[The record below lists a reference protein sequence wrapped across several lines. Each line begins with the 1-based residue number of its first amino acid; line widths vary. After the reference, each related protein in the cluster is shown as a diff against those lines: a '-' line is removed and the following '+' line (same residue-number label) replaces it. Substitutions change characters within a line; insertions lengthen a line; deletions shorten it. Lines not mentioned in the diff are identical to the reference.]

1 MPAARVLKK
10 MSNGP
15 IQEASVALPTNFRP
29 PQLAVIVPSYNE
41 RGNIELL
48 YEKVALALGDTA
60 WEMIVVD
67 DNSPDGTADV
77 VNELSRVYANIRCV
91 RRFGRRGLAS
101 ACIEGMAVTAA
112 PYVAVIDADHQHDET
127 ILPQMLAEALSGADL
142 VVGSRFAE
150 GGSAGDGLSEARLSG
165 SNLANRLAG
174 MIAGQAVSDPMSGFF
189 LIRREAALEAAPK
202 LASDGF
208 KILIDLIV
216 TSARMGKPLKIAE
229 VPYTFRPRHA
239 GESKMNPL
247 IVIQYLGLW
256 VSKMTGGALPPSFL
270 LFGLVGGTGVVVH
283 LATLWFFTSV
293 LIQGEVVSQT
303 TEFLISQIAAT
314 MIAMA
319 WNFVLNNNLT
329 YADRKLK
336 GRRLITGFL
345 SFCAICAL
353 GGIANISV
361 ANAIYQW
368 DHQTFVAGLSG
379 AIMSSVFNY
388 AVTRAFTWK

>member
-1 MPAARVLKK
+1 MSVGPAIETSAV
-10 MSNGP
+10 
-15 IQEASVALPTNFRP
+15 QTASFSPA
-29 PQLAVIVPSYNE
+29 QLAVIVPSYNE

-48 YEKVALALGDTA
+48 YEKLAMALGDTA

-77 VNELSRVYANIRCV
+77 VNELSRVYANVRCL

-101 ACIEGMAVTAA
+101 ACIEGMAVTSA
-112 PYVAVIDADHQHDET
+112 PYVAVIDADLQHDEA
-127 ILPQMLAEALSGADL
+127 ILPKMLEEALNGADL
-142 VVGSRFAE
+142 VIGSRFIG
-150 GGSAGDGLSEARLSG
+150 GGSAGDGLSKTRLSG
-165 SNLANRLAG
+165 SQLATKLAV
-174 MIAGQAVSDPMSGFF
+174 MIAGQDVSDPMSGFF
-189 LIRREAALEAAPK
+189 LMRRDAALKAAPK

-216 TSARMGKPLKIAE
+216 TSARMGRPLKIAE
-229 VPYTFRPRHA
+229 VPYVFRPRHA

-256 VSKMTGGALPPSFL
+256 FSKLTGGVLPPSFL

-283 LATLWFFTSV
+283 LASLWLFTSA
-293 LIQGEVVSQT
+293 IGANFVV
-303 TEFLISQIAAT
+303 SQIAAT
-314 MIAMA
+314 LIAMT
-319 WNFVLNNNLT
+319 WNFFLNNNLT
-329 YADRKLK
+329 YADRKLHGFK
-336 GRRLITGFL
+336 LITGL
-345 SFCAICAL
+345 IGFCGICAL

-361 ANAIYQW
+361 ANAIYQAN
-368 DHQTFVAGLSG
+368 HQTFIAGLSG

>member
-1 MPAARVLKK
+1 
-10 MSNGP
+10 MS
-15 IQEASVALPTNFRP
+15 IDHSASLLVEQAPSFRA

-41 RGNIELL
+41 RDNIELL
-48 YEKVALALGDTA
+48 YEKVAIALGDTP

-67 DNSPDGTADV
+67 DDSPDGTADL
-77 VNELSRVYANIRCV
+77 VNELSRVYANIRCL

-101 ACIEGMAVTAA
+101 ACVEGMAVTGA
-112 PYVAVIDADHQHDET
+112 PYVAVIDGDLQHDEA
-127 ILPQMLAEALSGADL
+127 ILPTMLQKAMDGADL
-142 VVGSRFAE
+142 VVGSRFAD
-150 GGSAGDGLSEARLSG
+150 GGSAGDGLSATRLSG

-189 LIRREAALEAAPK
+189 LMRREAALKAAPK
-202 LASDGF
+202 LSSDGF
-208 KILIDLIV
+208 KILIDMIV
-216 TSARMGKPLKIAE
+216 TSAKIGTPLKIAE
-229 VPYTFRPRHA
+229 VGYTFRQRHA
-239 GESKMNPL
+239 GESKMSPL
-247 IVIQYLGLW
+247 VVIQYLGLW

-270 LFGLVGGTGVVVH
+270 MFGLVGGTGVVVH
-283 LATLWFFTSV
+283 LAMLALMTSG
-293 LIQGEVVSQT
+293 LAQGFVVSQ
-303 TEFLISQIAAT
+303 IVAT
-314 MIAMA
+314 LTAMA

-329 YADRKLK
+329 YADRKLRGPK
-336 GRRLITGFL
+336 LITGFL

-361 ANAIYQW
+361 ANAIYQF

>member
-1 MPAARVLKK
+1 MSIEAEQNAFPAQVD
-10 MSNGP
+10 
-15 IQEASVALPTNFRP
+15 QQVHFQP

-48 YEKVALALGDTA
+48 YEKVAIALGNTS

-67 DNSPDGTADV
+67 DNSPDGTAEA
-77 VNELSRVYANIRCV
+77 VNELSQVYPNIRCL

-101 ACIEGMAVTAA
+101 ACVEGMAVTAA
-112 PYVAVIDADHQHDET
+112 PYVVVIDADLQHDEA
-127 ILPQMLAEALSGADL
+127 ILPEMLAQAIGGADL
-142 VVGSRFAE
+142 VVGSRFIA
-150 GGSAGDGLSEARLSG
+150 GGSAGAGLSERRLSG
-165 SNLANRLAG
+165 SRLATRMAG

-189 LIRREAALEAAPK
+189 LIRREAALAAAPR

-216 TSARMGKPLKIAE
+216 TSARMGKPLAVAE

-247 IVIQYLGLW
+247 VVIQYGGLW
-256 VSKMTGGALPPSFL
+256 VSKLTNGLLPPSFL

-283 LATLWFFTSV
+283 LAMLGLFTAA
-293 LIQGEVVSQT
+293 LGQGFLLSQV
-303 TEFLISQIAAT
+303 AAT
-314 MIAMA
+314 LIAMT

-329 YADRKLK
+329 YADRKLR
-336 GRRLITGFL
+336 GVRLIKGLL
-345 SFCAICAL
+345 SFFAICAL

-361 ANAIYQW
+361 AHAIYQF
-368 DHQTFVAGLSG
+368 DQQTLVAGLAG
-379 AIMSSVFNY
+379 AVMSSVFNY

>member
-1 MPAARVLKK
+1 
-10 MSNGP
+10 MSIGQTP
-15 IQEASVALPTNFRP
+15 EALVQSQAHFHP

-41 RGNIELL
+41 RENIELL
-48 YEKVALALGDTA
+48 YEKVALALGGTR

-101 ACIEGMAVTAA
+101 ACVEGMAVTSA

-127 ILPQMLAEALSGADL
+127 ILPEMLAQALNGADL

-150 GGSAGDGLSEARLSG
+150 GGSAGDGLSATRLSG

-174 MIAGQAVSDPMSGFF
+174 MIAGQAVTDPMSGYF
-189 LIRREAALEAAPK
+189 LIRREAALEAAPR

-283 LATLWFFTSV
+283 LASLWLFTSV
-293 LIQGEVVSQT
+293 LAQGFVV
-303 TEFLISQIAAT
+303 SQIAAT
-314 MIAMA
+314 LIAMT

-329 YADRKLK
+329 YADRKLRGMRMVK
-336 GRRLITGFL
+336 GLA
-345 SFCAICAL
+345 SFFAICAL
-353 GGIANISV
+353 GGVANISV

-368 DHQTFVAGLSG
+368 DHQTFVAGLAG

>member
-1 MPAARVLKK
+1 MSIGSQASTQSAAAFE
-10 MSNGP
+10 
-15 IQEASVALPTNFRP
+15 QSVFHP

-41 RGNIELL
+41 RDNIELL
-48 YEKVALALGDTA
+48 YEKVAIALGSTP

-67 DNSPDGTADV
+67 DNSPDGTAEIV
-77 VNELSRVYANIRCV
+77 HELSLVYHNIRCL

-101 ACIEGMAVTAA
+101 ACVEGMAVTAA
-112 PYVAVIDADHQHDET
+112 PYVAVIDADLQHDEA
-127 ILPQMLAEALSGADL
+127 ILPEMLRKALAGADL
-142 VVGSRFAE
+142 VVGSRFIE
-150 GGSAGDGLSEARLSG
+150 GGSAGEGLSETRLSG
-165 SNLANRLAG
+165 SQFATKMAG
-174 MIAGQAVSDPMSGFF
+174 LIAGQSVSDPMSGFF
-189 LIRREAALEAAPK
+189 LIRREAALAAAPK

-216 TSARMGKPLKIAE
+216 TSQRMGKPLPVAE

-239 GESKMNPL
+239 GASKMNPL

-256 VSKMTGGALPPSFL
+256 VSKLTNGVLPPSFL

-283 LATLWFFTSV
+283 LATLALFTSV
-293 LIQGEVVSQT
+293 LGQAFLFSQV
-303 TEFLISQIAAT
+303 AAT
-314 MIAMA
+314 LIAMT

-329 YADRKLK
+329 YADRKLRGVK
-336 GRRLITGFL
+336 LIRGLL
-345 SFCAICAL
+345 SFFAICAL

-361 ANAIYQW
+361 ANAIYQF
-368 DHQTFVAGLSG
+368 DHHTLIAGLAG

>member
-1 MPAARVLKK
+1 MSVGPA
-10 MSNGP
+10 
-15 IQEASVALPTNFRP
+15 IDTPTVQTTTFSP
-29 PQLAVIVPSYNE
+29 AQLAVIVPSYNE

-48 YEKVALALGDTA
+48 YEKLAIALGDTA

-77 VNELSRVYANIRCV
+77 VNELSRVYANVRCL

-101 ACIEGMAVTAA
+101 ACIEGMAVTSA
-112 PYVAVIDADHQHDET
+112 PYVAVIDADLQHDEA
-127 ILPQMLAEALSGADL
+127 ILPKMLEEALNGADL
-142 VVGSRFAE
+142 VIGSRFIG
-150 GGSAGDGLSEARLSG
+150 GGSAGDGLSKTRLSG
-165 SNLANRLAG
+165 SQLATKLAV
-174 MIAGQAVSDPMSGFF
+174 MIAGQDVSDPMSGFF
-189 LIRREAALEAAPK
+189 LMRRDAALKAAPK

-216 TSARMGKPLKIAE
+216 TSARTGNPLRIAE
-229 VPYTFRPRHA
+229 VPYVFRPRHA

-256 VSKMTGGALPPSFL
+256 FSKLTGGVLPPSFL

-283 LATLWFFTSV
+283 LASLWLFTSA
-293 LIQGEVVSQT
+293 IGANFVV
-303 TEFLISQIAAT
+303 SQIAAT
-314 MIAMA
+314 LIAMT
-319 WNFVLNNNLT
+319 WNFFLNNNLT
-329 YADRKLK
+329 YADRKLHGMK
-336 GRRLITGFL
+336 LITGL
-345 SFCAICAL
+345 IGFCGICAL

-361 ANAIYQW
+361 ANAIYQAN
-368 DHQTFVAGLSG
+368 HQTFIAGLSG

>member
-1 MPAARVLKK
+1 MSVGPAIETSAAQI
-10 MSNGP
+10 SSFSP
-15 IQEASVALPTNFRP
+15 A
-29 PQLAVIVPSYNE
+29 QLAVIVPSYNE

-48 YEKVALALGDTA
+48 YEKLAIALGDTA

-77 VNELSRVYANIRCV
+77 VNELSRVYANVRCL

-101 ACIEGMAVTAA
+101 ACIEGMAVTSA
-112 PYVAVIDADHQHDET
+112 PYVAVIDADLQHDEA
-127 ILPQMLAEALSGADL
+127 ILPKMLEEALNGADL
-142 VVGSRFAE
+142 VIGSRFIG
-150 GGSAGDGLSEARLSG
+150 GGSAGDGLSKTRLSG
-165 SNLANRLAG
+165 SQLATKLAV
-174 MIAGQAVSDPMSGFF
+174 MIAGQDVSDPMSGFF
-189 LIRREAALEAAPK
+189 LMRRDAALRAAPK

-216 TSARMGKPLKIAE
+216 TSARMGSPLKIAE
-229 VPYTFRPRHA
+229 VPYVFRPRHA

-256 VSKMTGGALPPSFL
+256 FSKLTGGVLPPSFL

-283 LATLWFFTSV
+283 LASLWLFTSA
-293 LIQGEVVSQT
+293 IGANFVVSQV
-303 TEFLISQIAAT
+303 AAT
-314 MIAMA
+314 LIAMT
-319 WNFVLNNNLT
+319 WNFFLNNNLT
-329 YADRKLK
+329 YADRKLHGFK
-336 GRRLITGFL
+336 LITGL
-345 SFCAICAL
+345 IGFCGICAL

-361 ANAIYQW
+361 ANAIYQAN
-368 DHQTFVAGLSG
+368 HQTFIAGLSG

>member
-1 MPAARVLKK
+1 MP
-10 MSNGP
+10 NGP
-15 IQEASVALPTNFRP
+15 RPDALIEQNALFNP

-41 RGNIELL
+41 RDNVELL
-48 YEKVALALGDTA
+48 YEKVALALGSTP

-77 VNELSRVYANIRCV
+77 VNELSRVYANIRCLQ
-91 RRFGRRGLAS
+91 RFGRRGLAS
-101 ACIEGMAVTAA
+101 ACVEGMAVTSA
-112 PYVAVIDADHQHDET
+112 PYVAVIDADLQHDEA
-127 ILPQMLAEALSGADL
+127 ILPQMLAEALGGADL
-142 VVGSRFAE
+142 VVGSRFVE
-150 GGSAGDGLSEARLSG
+150 GGSAGDGLSQARLSG

-189 LIRREAALEAAPK
+189 LIRRDAALAAAPK

-216 TSARMGKPLKIAE
+216 TSARMGKPLKIVE

-283 LATLWFFTSV
+283 LAALGLFTS
-293 LIQGEVVSQT
+293 LFGQGFVV
-303 TEFLISQIAAT
+303 SQIAAT
-314 MIAMA
+314 LIAMA

-336 GRRLITGFL
+336 GTRLVTGFL

-368 DHQTFVAGLSG
+368 DHQTFVAGLAG

>member
-1 MPAARVLKK
+1 

-15 IQEASVALPTNFRP
+15 IEEARVELHTSFRP

-48 YEKVALALGDTA
+48 YEKVALALGDTP

-101 ACIEGMAVTAA
+101 ACVEGMAVTAA

-127 ILPQMLAEALSGADL
+127 ILPKMLAEALSGADL

-150 GGSAGDGLSEARLSG
+150 GGSAGDGLSATRLSG

-189 LIRREAALEAAPK
+189 LMRREAALEAAPK

-256 VSKMTGGALPPSFL
+256 VSKMTAGALPPSFL

-283 LATLWFFTSV
+283 LAALALFTS
-293 LIQGEVVSQT
+293 IFGQGFVV
-303 TEFLISQIAAT
+303 SQIAAT
-314 MIAMA
+314 LIAMA

-336 GRRLITGFL
+336 GTRLITGFL

-368 DHQTFVAGLSG
+368 DHQTFVAGLAG

>member
-1 MPAARVLKK
+1 MTVGPA
-10 MSNGP
+10 
-15 IQEASVALPTNFRP
+15 IDTPTVQTTSFSP
-29 PQLAVIVPSYNE
+29 AQLAVIVPSYNE

-48 YEKVALALGDTA
+48 YEKLAIALGDTA

-77 VNELSRVYANIRCV
+77 VNELSRVYANVRCL

-101 ACIEGMAVTAA
+101 ACIEGMAVTSA
-112 PYVAVIDADHQHDET
+112 PYVAVIDADLQHDEA
-127 ILPQMLAEALSGADL
+127 ILPKMLEEALNGADL
-142 VVGSRFAE
+142 VIGSRFIG
-150 GGSAGDGLSEARLSG
+150 GGSAGDGLSKTRLSG
-165 SNLANRLAG
+165 SQLATKLAV
-174 MIAGQAVSDPMSGFF
+174 MIAGQDVSDPMSGFF
-189 LIRREAALEAAPK
+189 LMRRDAALKAAPK

-216 TSARMGKPLKIAE
+216 TSARMGSPLKIAE
-229 VPYTFRPRHA
+229 VPYVFRPRHA

-256 VSKMTGGALPPSFL
+256 FSKLTGGVLPPSFL

-283 LATLWFFTSV
+283 LASLWLFTSA
-293 LIQGEVVSQT
+293 IGANFVV
-303 TEFLISQIAAT
+303 SQIAAT
-314 MIAMA
+314 LIAMT
-319 WNFVLNNNLT
+319 WNFFLNNNLT
-329 YADRKLK
+329 YADRKLHGMK
-336 GRRLITGFL
+336 LVTGLIGF
-345 SFCAICAL
+345 CGICAL

-361 ANAIYQW
+361 ANAIYQAN
-368 DHQTFVAGLSG
+368 HQTFIAGLSG

>member
-1 MPAARVLKK
+1 

-15 IQEASVALPTNFRP
+15 IQEARVALHTNFRP
-29 PQLAVIVPSYNE
+29 AQLAVIVPSYNE

-48 YEKVALALGDTA
+48 YEKVALALGDTP

-101 ACIEGMAVTAA
+101 ACVEGMAVTAA

-127 ILPQMLAEALSGADL
+127 ILPKMLAEALNGADL

-150 GGSAGDGLSEARLSG
+150 GGSAGEGLSEARLSG

-314 MIAMA
+314 LIAMT

-336 GRRLITGFL
+336 GTRLITGFL

>member
-1 MPAARVLKK
+1 
-10 MSNGP
+10 MSTGP
-15 IQEASVALPTNFRP
+15 STILATEQHSNYRP

-41 RGNIELL
+41 RDNIELL
-48 YEKVALALGDTA
+48 YEKVALALGSTP

-67 DNSPDGTADV
+67 DDSPDGTADL
-77 VNELSRVYANIRCV
+77 VNELSRVYANIRCL

-101 ACIEGMAVTAA
+101 ACVEGMAVTSA
-112 PYVAVIDADHQHDET
+112 PYVAVIDGDLQHDEA
-127 ILPQMLAEALSGADL
+127 ILPTMLEKALAGADL
-142 VVGSRFAE
+142 VVGSRFTD
-150 GGSAGDGLSEARLSG
+150 GGSAGEGLSQTRLSG
-165 SNLANRLAG
+165 SNFANKLAG

-189 LIRREAALEAAPK
+189 LIRREAALKAAPK

-216 TSARMGKPLKIAE
+216 TSARMGEPLKVAE
-229 VPYTFRPRHA
+229 VGYTFRPRHA
-239 GESKMNPL
+239 GESKMSPL
-247 IVIQYLGLW
+247 VVIQYLGLW
-256 VSKMTGGALPPSFL
+256 FSKLTNGALPPSFL

-283 LATLWFFTSV
+283 LAALAALTAV
-293 LIQGEVVSQT
+293 GQG
-303 TEFLISQIAAT
+303 FLVSQIAAT
-314 MIAMA
+314 LLAMG

-329 YADRKLK
+329 YADRKLR
-336 GRRLITGFL
+336 GRRLVTGFI

>member
-1 MPAARVLKK
+1 MVQRSQEFSSMSTGPVTTLAAEQH
-10 MSNGP
+10 S
-15 IQEASVALPTNFRP
+15 NFRP

-41 RGNIELL
+41 RDNIELL
-48 YEKVALALGDTA
+48 YEKVALALGSTP

-67 DNSPDGTADV
+67 DDSPDGTADL
-77 VNELSRVYANIRCV
+77 VNELSRVYANIRCL

-101 ACIEGMAVTAA
+101 ACVEGMAVTSA
-112 PYVAVIDADHQHDET
+112 PYVAVIDGDLQHDEA
-127 ILPQMLAEALSGADL
+127 ILPTMLEKALAGADL
-142 VVGSRFAE
+142 VVGSRFTD
-150 GGSAGDGLSEARLSG
+150 GGSAGEGLSQTRLSG
-165 SNLANRLAG
+165 SNFANKLAG

-189 LIRREAALEAAPK
+189 LIRRDAALKAAPK

-216 TSARMGKPLKIAE
+216 TSARMGQPLKVAE
-229 VPYTFRPRHA
+229 VGYTFRPRHA
-239 GESKMNPL
+239 GESKMSPL
-247 IVIQYLGLW
+247 VVIQYLGLW
-256 VSKMTGGALPPSFL
+256 FSKLTNGALPPSFL

-283 LATLWFFTSV
+283 LVTLAALTA
-293 LIQGEVVSQT
+293 LGQG
-303 TEFLISQIAAT
+303 FLVSQIAAT
-314 MIAMA
+314 LLAMG

-329 YADRKLK
+329 YADRKLR
-336 GRRLITGFL
+336 GRRLVTGFI

>member
-1 MPAARVLKK
+1 
-10 MSNGP
+10 MSNGSLQE
-15 IQEASVALPTNFRP
+15 IRVEASPNFRP

-41 RGNIELL
+41 RDNVELL
-48 YEKVALALGDTA
+48 YEKVAVALGDTP

-67 DNSPDGTADV
+67 DDSPDGTADV
-77 VNELSRVYANIRCV
+77 VNELSRVYANIRCL

-101 ACIEGMAVTAA
+101 ACVEGMAVTAA
-112 PYVAVIDADHQHDET
+112 PYVAVIDADLQHDES
-127 ILPQMLAEALSGADL
+127 ILPLMLAEALAGADL

-150 GGSAGDGLSEARLSG
+150 GGSAGDGLSATRLSG
-165 SNLANRLAG
+165 SNFANKLAG

-216 TSARMGKPLKIAE
+216 TSSRMGKPLKIAE

-247 IVIQYLGLW
+247 VVIQYLGLW
-256 VSKMTGGALPPSFL
+256 FSKMTGGALPPSFL

-283 LATLWFFTSV
+283 LLTLGLFTSV
-293 LIQGEVVSQT
+293 LAQGFVVSQM
-303 TEFLISQIAAT
+303 AAT
-314 MIAMA
+314 LIAMA
-319 WNFVLNNNLT
+319 WNFILNNNLT

-336 GRRLITGFL
+336 GPKLIAGFL

>member
-1 MPAARVLKK
+1 

-15 IQEASVALPTNFRP
+15 IQEASVALHTNFRP

-48 YEKVALALGDTA
+48 YEKVALALGNTP

-101 ACIEGMAVTAA
+101 ACVEGMAVTAA

-127 ILPQMLAEALSGADL
+127 ILPKMLAEAVNGADL

-150 GGSAGDGLSEARLSG
+150 GGSAGDGLSQTRLSG

-189 LIRREAALEAAPK
+189 LMRREAALEAAPK

-256 VSKMTGGALPPSFL
+256 VSKMTAGALPPSFL

-283 LATLWFFTSV
+283 LATLALFTS
-293 LIQGEVVSQT
+293 IFGQGFVV
-303 TEFLISQIAAT
+303 SQIAAT
-314 MIAMA
+314 LIAMG

-336 GRRLITGFL
+336 GTRLVTGFL

>member
-1 MPAARVLKK
+1 MSVGPAIETSSVQA
-10 MSNGP
+10 
-15 IQEASVALPTNFRP
+15 ASFSPA
-29 PQLAVIVPSYNE
+29 QLAVIVPSYNE

-48 YEKVALALGDTA
+48 YEKLAMALGDTA

-77 VNELSRVYANIRCV
+77 VNELSRVYANVRCL

-101 ACIEGMAVTAA
+101 ACIEGMAVTSA
-112 PYVAVIDADHQHDET
+112 PYVAVIDADLQHDEA
-127 ILPQMLAEALSGADL
+127 ILPKMLEEALNGADL
-142 VVGSRFAE
+142 VIGSRFIG
-150 GGSAGDGLSEARLSG
+150 GGSAGDGLSKTRLSG
-165 SNLANRLAG
+165 SQLATKLAV
-174 MIAGQAVSDPMSGFF
+174 MIAGQDVSDPMSGFF
-189 LIRREAALEAAPK
+189 LMRRDAALKAAPK

-216 TSARMGKPLKIAE
+216 TSARMGSPLKIAE
-229 VPYTFRPRHA
+229 VPYVFRPRHA

-256 VSKMTGGALPPSFL
+256 FSKLTGGVLPPSFL

-283 LATLWFFTSV
+283 LASLWLFTSA
-293 LIQGEVVSQT
+293 IGANFVV
-303 TEFLISQIAAT
+303 SQIAAT
-314 MIAMA
+314 LIAMT
-319 WNFVLNNNLT
+319 WNFFLNNNLT
-329 YADRKLK
+329 YADRKLHGFK
-336 GRRLITGFL
+336 LITGL
-345 SFCAICAL
+345 IGFCGICAL

-361 ANAIYQW
+361 ANAIYQAN
-368 DHQTFVAGLSG
+368 HQTFIAGLSG

>member
-1 MPAARVLKK
+1 

-15 IQEASVALPTNFRP
+15 IQEASVALHTNFRP

-127 ILPQMLAEALSGADL
+127 ILPKMLAEALNGADL

-150 GGSAGDGLSEARLSG
+150 GGSAGDGLSQTRLSG

-189 LIRREAALEAAPK
+189 LMRRDAALEAAPK

-229 VPYTFRPRHA
+229 VPYRFRPRHA

-314 MIAMA
+314 LIAMA

-336 GRRLITGFL
+336 GTRLITGFL

>member
-1 MPAARVLKK
+1 MTIDSASEVLLDRH
-10 MSNGP
+10 
-15 IQEASVALPTNFRP
+15 ATFHP

-48 YEKVALALGDTA
+48 YEKVALALGDTH

-67 DNSPDGTADV
+67 DDSPDGTAEV
-77 VNELSRVYANIRCV
+77 VNELSRVYANIRCL

-101 ACIEGMAVTAA
+101 ACVEGMAVTSA
-112 PYVAVIDADHQHDET
+112 PYVAVIDADLQHDEA
-127 ILPQMLAEALSGADL
+127 ILPQMLAEALAGADL

-150 GGSAGDGLSEARLSG
+150 GGSAGEGLSEARLSG

-189 LIRREAALEAAPK
+189 LMRREAALAAAPK

-256 VSKMTGGALPPSFL
+256 VSKMTNGALPPSFL

-283 LATLWFFTSV
+283 LAALALFTSV
-293 LIQGEVVSQT
+293 FAQGFVV
-303 TEFLISQIAAT
+303 SQIAAT
-314 MIAMA
+314 LIAMG

-329 YADRKLK
+329 YADRKLR
-336 GRRLITGFL
+336 GARLVTGFL

>member
-1 MPAARVLKK
+1 
-10 MSNGP
+10 MSIGP
-15 IQEASVALPTNFRP
+15 STSPMVEQQATFNP

-41 RGNIELL
+41 RDNIELL
-48 YEKVALALGDTA
+48 YEKVAIALGDTP

-77 VNELSRVYANIRCV
+77 VNELSRVYANVRCL

-101 ACIEGMAVTAA
+101 ACVEGMAVTAA
-112 PYVAVIDADHQHDET
+112 PYVAVIDADLQHDEA
-127 ILPQMLAEALSGADL
+127 ILPEMLKRALDGADL
-142 VVGSRFAE
+142 VVGSRFAD
-150 GGSAGDGLSEARLSG
+150 GGSAGEGLSTARLSG
-165 SNLANRLAG
+165 SNFANKLAG

-189 LIRREAALEAAPK
+189 LMRREAALKAAPK

-208 KILIDLIV
+208 KVLIDLIV
-216 TSARMGKPLKIAE
+216 TSARMGAPLKIAE

-256 VSKMTGGALPPSFL
+256 FSKLTNGALPPSFL

-283 LATLWFFTSV
+283 LAVLAAFTAMGQGFV
-293 LIQGEVVSQT
+293 L
-303 TEFLISQIAAT
+303 SQIMAT
-314 MIAMA
+314 LTAMA

-329 YADRKLK
+329 YADRKLR
-336 GRRLITGFL
+336 GTRLITGFL

-368 DHQTFVAGLSG
+368 DHQTFIAGLSG
-379 AIMSSVFNY
+379 AVMSSVFNY

>member
-1 MPAARVLKK
+1 
-10 MSNGP
+10 MSIESQAPSHGAVGLEHRTF
-15 IQEASVALPTNFRP
+15 QP

-41 RGNIELL
+41 RDNIELL
-48 YEKVALALGDTA
+48 YEKVAIALGSTP

-67 DNSPDGTADV
+67 DDSPDGTAEV
-77 VNELSRVYANIRCV
+77 VQELALVYPNIRCL

-101 ACIEGMAVTAA
+101 ACVEGMAVTSA
-112 PYVAVIDADHQHDET
+112 PYVAVIDADLQHDEA
-127 ILPQMLAEALSGADL
+127 ILPEMLRRAMDGVDL

-150 GGSAGDGLSEARLSG
+150 GGSAGTGLSETRLSG
-165 SNLANRLAG
+165 SQFATRMAG

-189 LIRREAALEAAPK
+189 LIRREAALAAAPK

-216 TSARMGKPLKIAE
+216 TSQRMGKPLSVSE

-256 VSKMTGGALPPSFL
+256 VSKLTNGVLPPSFL

-283 LATLWFFTSV
+283 LAVLALFTSV
-293 LIQGEVVSQT
+293 FGQAFLLSQV
-303 TEFLISQIAAT
+303 AAT
-314 MIAMA
+314 LIAMT

-329 YADRKLK
+329 YADRKLRGVKLIK
-336 GRRLITGFL
+336 GLL
-345 SFCAICAL
+345 SFFAICAL

-361 ANAIYQW
+361 ANAIYQF
-368 DHQTFVAGLSG
+368 DHHTLIAGLSG

>member
-1 MPAARVLKK
+1 
-10 MSNGP
+10 MSIGQTP
-15 IQEASVALPTNFRP
+15 EALVQSHANFHP

-41 RGNIELL
+41 RDNIELL
-48 YEKVALALGDTA
+48 YEKVALALGGTP

-67 DNSPDGTADV
+67 DDSPDGTADV
-77 VNELSRVYANIRCV
+77 VNELSRVYANIRCLH
-91 RRFGRRGLAS
+91 RFGRRGLAS
-101 ACIEGMAVTAA
+101 ACIEGMAVTSA
-112 PYVAVIDADHQHDET
+112 PFVAVIDADHQHDES
-127 ILPQMLAEALSGADL
+127 ILPEMLARAVQGADL
-142 VVGSRFAE
+142 VVGSRFVE
-150 GGSAGDGLSEARLSG
+150 GGSAGDGLSATRLSG

-189 LIRREAALEAAPK
+189 LMRREAALEAAPK

-216 TSARMGKPLKIAE
+216 TSARMGKPLKIEE
-229 VPYTFRPRHA
+229 VPYTFRQRHA

-283 LATLWFFTSV
+283 LATLWLFTSV
-293 LIQGEVVSQT
+293 FAQGFVV
-303 TEFLISQIAAT
+303 SQIAAT
-314 MIAMA
+314 LTAMT

-329 YADRKLK
+329 YADRKLRGINMVK
-336 GRRLITGFL
+336 GLV
-345 SFCAICAL
+345 SFFAICAL

-368 DHQTFVAGLSG
+368 DHQTFVAGLAG
-379 AIMSSVFNY
+379 AVMSSVFNY

>member
-1 MPAARVLKK
+1 MSTDPA
-10 MSNGP
+10 P
-15 IQEASVALPTNFRP
+15 EALVAVQTEFRP

-48 YEKVALALGDTA
+48 YEKVALALGNTS

-101 ACIEGMAVTAA
+101 ACIEGMAVTSA

-127 ILPQMLAEALSGADL
+127 ILPKMLEKALAGADL

-150 GGSAGDGLSEARLSG
+150 GGSAGEGLSQTRLSG

-174 MIAGQAVSDPMSGFF
+174 MIAGQSVSDPMSGFF
-189 LIRREAALEAAPK
+189 LMRREAALEAAPK

-216 TSARMGKPLKIAE
+216 TSARMGKPLNIAE

-283 LATLWFFTSV
+283 LAILGAMTGLLTNGTALPHAS
-293 LIQGEVVSQT
+293 I
-303 TEFLISQIAAT
+303 FLIAQISAT
-314 MIAMA
+314 LVAMT

-329 YADRKLK
+329 YADRKLR
-336 GRRLITGFL
+336 GTRLITGFL

-368 DHQTFVAGLSG
+368 DHQTFIAGLSG

>member
-1 MPAARVLKK
+1 

-15 IQEASVALPTNFRP
+15 LPEVRVEQQNLFHP

-48 YEKVALALGDTA
+48 YEKVALALGDTP

-101 ACIEGMAVTAA
+101 ACVEGMAVTSA
-112 PYVAVIDADHQHDET
+112 PYVAVIDADHQHDER
-127 ILPQMLAEALSGADL
+127 ILPTMLEKALAGADL

-150 GGSAGDGLSEARLSG
+150 GGSAGEGLSATRLSG
-165 SNLANRLAG
+165 SNFANKLAG

-189 LIRREAALEAAPK
+189 MMRREAALAAAPK

-256 VSKMTGGALPPSFL
+256 VSKMTAGALPPSFL

-283 LATLWFFTSV
+283 LAALALFTS
-293 LIQGEVVSQT
+293 IFGQGFVV
-303 TEFLISQIAAT
+303 SQIAAT
-314 MIAMA
+314 LIAMG

-336 GRRLITGFL
+336 GTRLVTGFL

-388 AVTRAFTWK
+388 AVTRSFTWK

>member
-1 MPAARVLKK
+1 
-10 MSNGP
+10 MSIG
-15 IQEASVALPTNFRP
+15 SVSEVVVPSHLQFHP

-48 YEKVALALGDTA
+48 YEKIALALGATP

-67 DNSPDGTADV
+67 DDSPDGTADV
-77 VNELSRVYANIRCV
+77 VNELSRVYANIRCL

-101 ACIEGMAVTAA
+101 ACVEGMAVTSA
-112 PYVAVIDADHQHDET
+112 PFVAVIDADHQHDET
-127 ILPQMLAEALSGADL
+127 VLPQMLAHAVAGADL

-150 GGSAGDGLSEARLSG
+150 GGSAGEGLSATRLSG
-165 SNLANRLAG
+165 SNFANKLAG
-174 MIAGQAVSDPMSGFF
+174 MIAGQAVTDPMSGFF
-189 LIRREAALEAAPK
+189 LMRREAALEAAPK

-216 TSARMGKPLKIAE
+216 TSARMGKPLSIAE

-283 LATLWFFTSV
+283 LAALWLFTSV
-293 LIQGEVVSQT
+293 FAQGFV
-303 TEFLISQIAAT
+303 LSQIAAT
-314 MIAMA
+314 LIAMT

-329 YADRKLK
+329 YADRKLRGMAMVK
-336 GRRLITGFL
+336 GLA
-345 SFCAICAL
+345 SFFAICAL

-368 DHQTFVAGLSG
+368 DHQTFVAGLAG
-379 AIMSSVFNY
+379 AVMSSVFNY

>member
-1 MPAARVLKK
+1 
-10 MSNGP
+10 MSTGP
-15 IQEASVALPTNFRP
+15 TTLPLVEQPIIFHP

-41 RGNIELL
+41 RDNVELL
-48 YEKVALALGDTA
+48 YEKVAAALGDTV

-67 DNSPDGTADV
+67 DDSPDGTADV
-77 VNELSRVYANIRCV
+77 VNELSRVYANIRCL

-101 ACIEGMAVTAA
+101 ACIEGMAVTSA
-112 PYVAVIDADHQHDET
+112 PYVAVIDADLQHDEA
-127 ILPQMLAEALSGADL
+127 ILPEMLRKALAGADL

-150 GGSAGDGLSEARLSG
+150 GGSAGDGLSSTRLSG
-165 SNLANRLAG
+165 SNFANKLAG

-189 LIRREAALEAAPK
+189 LIRREAALKAAPK
-202 LASDGF
+202 LSSDGF

-216 TSARMGKPLKIAE
+216 TSARMGAPLDVAE

-239 GESKMNPL
+239 GESKMSPL
-247 IVIQYLGLW
+247 VVIQYLGLW
-256 VSKMTGGALPPSFL
+256 FSKLTNGALPPSFL

-283 LATLWFFTSV
+283 LAVLAAFTAAGS
-293 LIQGEVVSQT
+293 GFVV
-303 TEFLISQIAAT
+303 SQIAAT
-314 MIAMA
+314 LIAMA

-329 YADRKLK
+329 YADRKLR
-336 GRRLITGFL
+336 GTRLITGFL

-368 DHQTFVAGLSG
+368 DHQTFIAGLSG
-379 AIMSSVFNY
+379 AVMSSVFNY